1 MNSQDQQPRFWY
13 RQIHWTSWV
22 AYEGDRMIDEAISR
36 GELLRRLEARGI
48 HDAQWIPL
56 RILKFS

>member
-1 MNSQDQQPRFWY
+1 MLIWY
-13 RQIHWTSWV
+13 RQIHSTSWV
-22 AYEGDRMIDEAISR
+22 AFEGDRMIDEAITR
-36 GELLRRLEARGI
+36 GELLRRLQARGI